1 MRRLCVI
8 KSGLGLVIQDKGR
21 PGYLEQGLSRSGVA
35 DRVAIAE
42 ANALLGQK
50 GNLAA
55 LEICGGGGRFKA
67 EGKIRIALTGA
78 PMEAFLDGQYLA
90 WNSSHILPNG
100 SILTIGAVKEG
111 VFGYLSVGGGFETPT
126 QLGSRSSHLNVNL
139 GPHILAG
146 DVLPIGTDGGTE
158 TGIKLPYDDRFKG
171 GKVRI
176 VSSVQT
182 ELFSKKELK
191 RFSKTTFKRSNR
203 GNRMG
208 FVLDFDGKGF
218 ATKDQLSILS
228 DIIIPGD
235 IQMTGDGKSYVL
247 LPECQTTGGYPRI
260 GTVIPADLPK
270 IAQTAAGSEIRFE
283 FVTLEEAINIEKS
296 VMTELSNLRK
306 KITGVYRDPS
316 TMNDLL
322 SYQLVGG
329 VISAMNEMEDL

>member
-1 MRRLCVI
+1 
-8 KSGLGLVIQDKGR
+8 
-21 PGYLEQGLSRSGVA
+21 
-35 DRVAIAE
+35 
-42 ANALLGQK
+42 
-50 GNLAA
+50 
-55 LEICGGGGRFKA
+55 
-67 EGKIRIALTGA
+67 
-78 PMEAFLDGQYLA
+78 
-90 WNSSHILPNG
+90 
-100 SILTIGAVKEG
+100 
-111 VFGYLSVGGGFETPT
+111 
-126 QLGSRSSHLNVNL
+126 
-139 GPHILAG
+139 
-146 DVLPIGTDGGTE
+146 
-158 TGIKLPYDDRFKG
+158 
-171 GKVRI
+171 
-176 VSSVQT
+176 
-182 ELFSKKELK
+182 
-191 RFSKTTFKRSNR
+191 
-203 GNRMG
+203 MG

-296 VMTELSNLRK
+296 VMTELSNIRK